1 MKLIPLLVTIALI
14 APPAFAQSSK
24 DTMPGMG
31 DHKMQGMESNAKA
44 MNDADQDFMAAM
56 QKMNQDMMQADDS
69 DPGEA
74 WMKKMI
80 EHHKGAIEMSRIVLM
95 HSKDKDVQKEAN
107 KTIEENEKGI
117 RELQAKLKKKS

>member
-1 MKLIPLLVTIALI
+1 MKLIPLLVTTALI
-14 APPAFAQSSK
+14 ASPVLAQSSK

-31 DHKMQGMESNAKA
+31 DQKMQGMESNAKA

-56 QKMNQDMMQADDS
+56 HKMNQDMMQADDS

-80 EHHKGAIEMSRIVLM
+80 EHHKGAIEMSRIVLK

-107 KTIEENEKGI
+107 KTIEENEKSVK
-117 RELQAKLKKKS
+117 ELQAKLKKKS